1 MTSNRKKHK
10 VYKPINTVGELTQM
24 PNTMEELLELSKRA
38 RTEVKQRFYAD
49 LIQELDR
56 VMPKITTWG
65 SDNFYY
71 ECLICGG
78 VVKNRVAHLR
88 WHRGTDMI
96 DILVSLF
103 GRPN

>member
-1 MTSNRKKHK
+1 MSKPKKK

-24 PNTMEELLELSKRA
+24 PNTMEELLALSKAA
-38 RTEVKQRFYAD
+38 RTDVKRQFYDD
-49 LIQELDR
+49 LVRELDR
-56 VMPKITTWG
+56 VMPQVPMWG
-65 SDNFYY
+65 SVHVH
-71 ECLICGG
+71 ECLICGSL
-78 VVKNRVAHLR
+78 VKNRVAHLR

>member
-1 MTSNRKKHK
+1 VTKPKRK
-10 VYKPINTVGELTQM
+10 VYKPVATVAELTEM
-24 PNTMEELLELSKRA
+24 PNTMEELMALSKKA
-38 RTEVKQRFYAD
+38 KTEVKQQFYAD
-49 LIQELDR
+49 LIAELDR
-56 VMPKITTWG
+56 VMPEVPDWG
-65 SDNFYY
+65 SRHWY

-78 VVKNRVAHLR
+78 LVKNRVAHLR